1 MLAIVLSYLYP
12 VVGISFLGVV
22 GKFLLDLLPKVVS
35 LVVSKTGIAK
45 YDLLKKDAVDIWNIL
60 EENHR
65 LNELAD
71 SKIVLFSNMLK
82 AKYPLIT
89 DERIEQLNK
98 ALAGEFNK
106 DKPIA
111 IEELNP
117 AEIVPTVAQIKYVDV
132 EGTEYVKK
140 VIPVTA
146 V

>member
-22 GKFLLDLLPKVVS
+22 GKFILDLLPKVVS
-35 LVVSKTGIAK
+35 LVVSKTGITK

-106 DKPIA
+106 DKPMA

-117 AEIVPTVAQIKYVDV
+117 VEIVPTVAQIKYVDE
-132 EGTEYVKK
+132 EGNTLVKE
-140 VIPVTA
+140 VVPVTA